1 MREPNARCLLSS
13 LHETEVGP
21 VPIDWSIVRLE
32 EITDPERPISY
43 GIVQTG
49 PRIQNGVPCLR
60 VVDIQDGKI
69 HLDDLITTSEEIS
82 NAYKRTKLRDGD
94 LVVPLRGKVGE
105 CAQVAKSLTG
115 ANLTRGVALVAVLP
129 KYNAAYCRQFFS
141 SSRSRTR
148 LNGSLNGSALQEVP
162 IATLRSFKIAIPPS
176 LDEQVAIADA
186 LADADALIDSLE
198 QLLTKKR
205 QIKQGAMQ
213 ELLTGKRRLPG
224 FAGPW
229 LPMKLGDI
237 ATITMGRT
245 PARLIGKYWGSGHKW
260 LSIADLR
267 GKVVSESKEEITAE
281 GAQGMEVVPAGTL
294 LMSFKLTIGRLA
306 LAGCDLFTNEAI
318 CALRSPTVDK
328 ELLYYALSQV
338 DFSLFGKQAV
348 KGYTLNKESLRSV
361 EVLLPTDPDEQQAI
375 ARVLSDMDTELTA
388 LESRLTKARALKQAM
403 AQALLTGRIRLV
415 PEGAV

>member
-1 MREPNARCLLSS
+1 MRCDMAVSQHFMAWRCGAELNNIYLYYTLQHRKREFERVAAGSTIKTIGLPYFKELTILRPPRKEQDRIANALL
-13 LHETEVGP
+13 
-21 VPIDWSIVRLE
+21 
-32 EITDPERPISY
+32 
-43 GIVQTG
+43 
-49 PRIQNGVPCLR
+49 
-60 VVDIQDGKI
+60 
-69 HLDDLITTSEEIS
+69 
-82 NAYKRTKLRDGD
+82 
-94 LVVPLRGKVGE
+94 
-105 CAQVAKSLTG
+105 
-115 ANLTRGVALVAVLP
+115 
-129 KYNAAYCRQFFS
+129 
-141 SSRSRTR
+141 
-148 LNGSLNGSALQEVP
+148 
-162 IATLRSFKIAIPPS
+162 
-176 LDEQVAIADA
+176 
-186 LADADALIDSLE
+186 DADALIDSLE

-361 EVLLPTDPDEQQAI
+361 EVLLPADSDEQQAI
-375 ARVLSDMDTELTA
+375 ARVLSDMGTDITA
-388 LESRLTKARALKQAM
+388 LESRLAKARAIKQAM

-415 PEGAV
+415 EPTA